1 MRAGA
6 ASPFG
11 APAGILLALLVC
23 LTAGSAA
30 AQVPTAPDPA
40 VIANL
45 AAAFPDASPQEIA
58 AMAGAAPAP
67 AATGSPAPAAA
78 APAPA
83 PVAQPAA
90 APAVPVAEGPM
101 PNRGFVDPSIGG
113 AGATPDVWMSIAL
126 VLAGALGGMIV
137 TTVAFL
143 LFRGRSAMGNEDS
156 LRRHQ
161 ELLARLAQLEQ
172 RGPQGPDACR
182 PAEGSPPGVTP
193 PSATMTRRLG
203 EIAARFNSIAAL
215 PELSLQAY
223 LDAFAEYGTAYA
235 AKAGPGGQVALTP
248 EVYAGDEN
256 VELVAMALRD
266 DAAALVP
273 SYSWLARLR
282 EGVPTPDRAGEQ
294 VAAAFSLRADG
305 SGRLSCPRPAVVEG
319 GPAGLRLLAGQ
330 LSGFA

>member
-6 ASPFG
+6 SARMM
-11 APAGILLALLVC
+11 LALLVC
-23 LTAGSAA
+23 LTAGRAA
-30 AQVPTAPDPA
+30 AQAPAAPDPA

-67 AATGSPAPAAA
+67 AATGSPAPVAA
-78 APAPA
+78 APALA
-83 PVAQPAA
+83 AQPAA
-90 APAVPVAEGPM
+90 ASAAQVGEGPV
-101 PNRGFVDPSIGG
+101 PNRGFAEPAI
-113 AGATPDVWMSIAL
+113 GATGTPPDVWMSIAL

-143 LFRGRSAMGNEDS
+143 LFRGRGAQVDDDA
-156 LRRHQ
+156 LRRHH
-161 ELLARLAQLEQ
+161 ELLARIAQLEQ
-172 RGPQGPDACR
+172 RGPQPSDARR
-182 PAEGSPPGVTP
+182 PAEGAPPGIAP
-193 PSATMTRRLG
+193 PTATMTRRLG
-203 EIAARFNSIAAL
+203 EIAARFNTIAAQS
-215 PELSLQAY
+215 EISLQAY
-223 LDAFAEYGTAYA
+223 LDGFAEYGTAYA
-235 AKAGPGGQVALTP
+235 AKVGPGGQVTLTP
-248 EVYAGDEN
+248 EVYAGDEH
-256 VELVAMALRD
+256 VELVALALRD

-273 SYSWLARLR
+273 SHAWLARLR
-282 EGVPTPDRAGEQ
+282 EGAPTPDRAGEQ